1 MNRTVFL
8 LLISILGI
16 YLFLNLG
23 NFIDVTREPKKAD
36 IIVALGGGE
45 SGERLKKAISLYKKG
60 LSKSKIFIYT
70 GTDNTNNNFQ
80 EFNSRKQYILNQNI
94 QNENIFHVD
103 KKMITNT
110 MEELLFIKKYMLYN
124 NYKSVLFVS
133 HPQHSRRISVLANFI
148 ANYKENDL
156 QFSIVSCDLEWWDK
170 SNYYKNKTSLV
181 TTFRETM
188 KLIYNLLKYNFIHIK
203 YTDYYEQEKELKWDN
218 ILKKI
223 Y

>member
-1 MNRTVFL
+1 MNKMIFL
-8 LLISILGI
+8 LLIPVLGI

-23 NFIDVTREPKKAD
+23 NFIDVTEKPRKTD
-36 IIVALGGGE
+36 IIVALGGGT
-45 SGERLKKAISLYKKG
+45 SGDRLKKAISLYKKG
-60 LSKSKIFIYT
+60 FSKSNIFIYT
-70 GTDNTNNNFQ
+70 GTDNTQGNFE
-80 EFNSRKQYILNQNI
+80 EFNSRKQYLLSQNI
-94 QNENIFHVD
+94 KSENIFHVN

-133 HPQHSRRISVLANFI
+133 CPQHSRRISVLANFI

-156 QFSIVSCDLEWWDK
+156 QFSIVGCDLDWWDK

-203 YTDYYEQEKELKWDN
+203 YTDYYEQDKELKWDN

-223 Y
+223 D